1 MVAKRS
7 PIDASAAPSMVE
19 SESSAAMSMSSWLRF
34 EDTPF
39 VRVSTVSEALICSG
53 RSLFEKAKR
62 TRIASEAE
70 SGSSG
75 IVPLA
80 AAAGAVAGAAE
91 GASTAGAL
99 AAGTS
104 AAEALLSG
112 AAGAASSLGADA
124 SDCARSG

>member
-1 MVAKRS
+1 
-7 PIDASAAPSMVE
+7 
-19 SESSAAMSMSSWLRF
+19 MSMSSWLRF
-34 EDTPF
+34 DDTPF
-39 VRVSTVSEALICSG
+39 VKVSTVSEASICSG
-53 RSLFEKAKR
+53 RSLFEKARR

-91 GASTAGAL
+91 GASTAGVL

-112 AAGAASSLGADA
+112 AAGVASSLGADA